1 MFFKKKKKNP
11 YGESVKILA
20 SEGYTDKYIEA
31 LKSDIEKADPKDKP
45 EGNAHLACT
54 KLFRGELTEAK
65 QIFSELDF
73 MKLPDY
79 LVQTM
84 LANYILCLFLLN
96 NFRELRETYVEY
108 NRALLSEPTL
118 LMRRS
123 LGIYE
128 FTSGNYDAA
137 TTIFLKLEK
146 DNADDSRGTM
156 MADVCLARTFM
167 KLEMYEQAMKYSRNF
182 GRYEDKDELGKQ
194 VKKLSKQIF
203 EKLTPE
209 QKVEMVKT
217 KVKNS

>member
-31 LKSDIEKADPKDKP
+31 LKADIEKADPKDKP

-96 NFRELRETYVEY
+96 NFRMTA
-108 NRALLSEPTL
+108 N
-118 LMRRS
+118 
-123 LGIYE
+123 
-128 FTSGNYDAA
+128 N
-137 TTIFLKLEK
+137 
-146 DNADDSRGTM
+146 
-156 MADVCLARTFM
+156 
-167 KLEMYEQAMKYSRNF
+167 
-182 GRYEDKDELGKQ
+182 
-194 VKKLSKQIF
+194 
-203 EKLTPE
+203 
-209 QKVEMVKT
+209 
-217 KVKNS
+217 